1 MRSRQGGQ
9 CCTARY
15 HRDNITSRWSISGT
29 GAARCAKAGSSAHVA
44 HAQCCCAVPP
54 ILLQPWVQQHTW
66 EACNPGLTSLQ
77 AHHPAAMRSLPAC
90 APVTPIEHPY
100 MHACMQ
106 CLSLLLPPT
115 LCRPSTGALL
125 DPSRQALL
133 ASAQQPQQRP
143 RTQTAAKRMHGSSM
157 GGSSPAVPRVAPTRL
172 TCPTAHAGRKPSA
185 AAAAPRTQGCA
196 APTCEELCVC
206 NRPRAAC
213 RPQTCQQVAGSGWP
227 PSPGSA
233 GGSPRARARRAA
245 AGGRG

>member
-44 HAQCCCAVPP
+44 HAQCCCAAPP

-106 CLSLLLPPT
+106 CLSLPLAPP
-115 LCRPSTGALL
+115 LCADRQLAHCWIQEARRFWQAPNSPSRGRDADGGQAHAWLIHWRQLSCCSPYCPGAL
-125 DPSRQALL
+125 DPPDRA
-133 ASAQQPQQRP
+133 RG
-143 RTQTAAKRMHGSSM
+143 TQTQRSRCGTTH
-157 GGSSPAVPRVAPTRL
+157 
-172 TCPTAHAGRKPSA
+172 
-185 AAAAPRTQGCA
+185 
-196 APTCEELCVC
+196 
-206 NRPRAAC
+206 
-213 RPQTCQQVAGSGWP
+213 
-227 PSPGSA
+227 PGL
-233 GGSPRARARRAA
+233 RRADL
-245 AGGRG
+245 